1 MAFDPAAFFDR
12 IDEVVLGAIVETMV
26 LAASADGDFDD
37 GERTEL
43 AAQLRTLAE
52 GTPLAAAVAGD
63 ALEAALGTAVEELA
77 RDGRQARLSSVKTR
91 LEDARARK
99 GALALA
105 MRVVASDGVI
115 RTSEREL
122 LMDLAEGLDI
132 DRDEA
137 ADLVRD
143 LSRPTQG

>member
-63 ALEAALGTAVEELA
+63 ALEAA
-77 RDGRQARLSSVKTR
+77 
-91 LEDARARK
+91 
-99 GALALA
+99 
-105 MRVVASDGVI
+105 
-115 RTSEREL
+115 
-122 LMDLAEGLDI
+122 
-132 DRDEA
+132 
-137 ADLVRD
+137 
-143 LSRPTQG
+143 